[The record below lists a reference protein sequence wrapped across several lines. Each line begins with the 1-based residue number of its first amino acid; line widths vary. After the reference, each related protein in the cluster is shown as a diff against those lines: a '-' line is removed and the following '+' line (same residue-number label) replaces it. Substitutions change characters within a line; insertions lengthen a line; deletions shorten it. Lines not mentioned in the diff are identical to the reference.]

1 MSKAGTEGDPFG
13 VADDVANDLGAL
25 GDIEPGG
32 EVEEAA
38 APKKKLG
45 PGGLPMPA
53 VIGIGAFAAF
63 MIVAILIVVIAKV
76 SGGDS
81 AREVAMR
88 AQAARLANEEAARQ
102 RGLVD
107 QVRELQEAVRAV
119 QDTQKSLDAQLKKA
133 MSSQDIQA
141 VEQRV
146 FKAEAAVRQM
156 STELATVVR
165 RVGESQPFEAD
176 MYARD
181 DLKLVS
187 IGSGVARVVD
197 ATGREFPLQRGDK
210 WDGVRVLQVR
220 SDRRQVTFSDGSVV
234 R

>member
-1 MSKAGTEGDPFG
+1 MNKAGTEGDPFG
-13 VADDVANDLGAL
+13 VADAVANDLGAL
-25 GDIEPGG
+25 SADPADSPL
-32 EVEEAA
+32 EETA

-63 MIVAILIVVIAKV
+63 MIIVILVVVIAKV

-81 AREVAMR
+81 ARQAAMR
-88 AQAARLANEEAARQ
+88 AQAERLANEEAAKQ

-107 QVRELQEAVRAV
+107 QVRELQDAVRAM
-119 QDTQKSLDAQLKKA
+119 QDTQKALDAQVKKA

-156 STELATVVR
+156 SSELASMAR
-165 RVGESQPFEAD
+165 RVGDSQPFEAD
-176 MYARD
+176 MYVRD

-197 ATGREFPLQRGDK
+197 ASGREFPLQRGDK
-210 WDGVRVLQVR
+210 WDGVRVRQVR